1 MLLIY
6 LLAFLLGP
14 TITGRMACGFLLLIE
29 MVPKKNQS
37 WVGASLMVAEGSC
50 AIIWTAYFVWIS
62 RNAFY
67 FVYFDIGLS
76 FLSLVGCLYITES
89 PKYLFGMEKFEEC
102 RKVMVTIARRN
113 GVKDYTEPS
122 FDDENMILV
131 ESTEDVLDRI
141 NPSGP
146 LRTSEPDR
154 NFEHLLIPNQE
165 DSQGR
170 KTRYMTNTR

>member
-1 MLLIY
+1 
-6 LLAFLLGP
+6 
-14 TITGRMACGFLLLIE
+14 
-29 MVPKKNQS
+29 
-37 WVGASLMVAEGSC
+37 
-50 AIIWTAYFVWIS
+50 
-62 RNAFY
+62 
-67 FVYFDIGLS
+67 
-76 FLSLVGCLYITES
+76 
-89 PKYLFGMEKFEEC
+89 MEKFEEC

-165 DSQGR
+165 DPQGR